1 MSRMRC
7 SDRYVWMASMV
18 LGVCLAL
25 AGCTAPGA
33 APELTISTPEVV
45 IPATGIAPAE
55 PVIAGRVLWGDAP
68 VAGTHVELRTGAWAD
83 PQASQVV
90 AQTVA
95 DAEGEYALE
104 VPPNGADFGLVALW
118 PDSRRE
124 SGARHAGARV
134 AAHAGLSRYA
144 RS

>member
-1 MSRMRC
+1 MSKMRC

-25 AGCTAPGA
+25 AGCAAPGA
-33 APELTISTPEVV
+33 APESTMPTPEVF
-45 IPATGIAPAE
+45 ISATAVAPAA

-68 VAGTHVELRTGAWAD
+68 VAGARVELRTGAWAD

-104 VPPNGADFGLVALW
+104 VPPNGDDFGLVALW
-118 PDSRRE
+118 PDRRRE
-124 SGARHAGARV
+124 SGARHAGAHYRRTHR
-134 AAHAGLSRYA
+134 AH